1 MLPNINV
8 KNYINC
14 YNKINKTNY
23 HSILQISKQN
33 LQNVDLHNI
42 RYVSDTFEKNKP
54 SKRKLLKSI
63 YQWYKQLKSNADAFG
78 ISQWGLIKSS
88 FHSAPLIS
96 AESMFCKMKS
106 QTPLATIPL
115 KKRNSTKTIQATLEK
130 LEFEGGGISY
140 VLKNKGKQLGH
151 LDITKKSDEICI
163 DFMTNILGRKKYR
176 NIENILLQGMVEDCM
191 KQGFI
196 PSIKAEAVNVGD
208 HMGRGYNNRKLY
220 QRMGME
226 LADDGY
232 MRISAENVHEIITK
246 RIEKFGNII

>member
-1 MLPNINV
+1 MLSNINV

-23 HSILQISKQN
+23 HSILQIPKQN
-33 LQNVDLHNI
+33 LQNVDLHNL
-42 RYVSDTFEKNKP
+42 RYVSDSLEKTKP
-54 SKRKLLKSI
+54 SKMKLLKSI
-63 YQWYKQLKSNADAFG
+63 QQWYKQLKSNANAFG

-96 AESMFCKMKS
+96 SEAVFSKLKS
-106 QTPLATIPL
+106 QTTLAVIPL
-115 KKRNSTKTIQATLEK
+115 NKRNSTKTIKATFEK
-130 LEFEGGGISY
+130 LEFDGGSISY

-151 LDITKKSDEICI
+151 LDITKESNEIYV
-163 DFMTNILGRKKYR
+163 DFMTNILGRKKYH
-176 NIENILLQGMVEDCM
+176 NVENILLQGMVEDCM

-196 PSIKAEAVNVGD
+196 PSIKAEAVNVGE

-226 LADDGY
+226 LADDGF
-232 MRISAENVHEIITK
+232 MRISAEKVFWGK
-246 RIEKFGNII
+246 